1 MLEVRST
8 VSGRGYLLQVC
19 QRRQEGLLRK
29 KIVFEPVSDW
39 TSGVAALAPL
49 NAAVLDELQHWGK
62 LEVIDASSRL
72 LTFSDAA
79 EVPAGDAELLN
90 LLPSFPFQLDI
101 QSHGTLGRDN
111 FQIDYKATQGGVGI
125 PGSFSHGVF
134 NTEGRAYRL
143 SGVLFSLVTRIEAIN
158 AAHTA
163 VSKMEHFAA
172 LRLLLPDESSNS
184 GVLTEEYLLRIR
196 IAHVTAI
203 SLKPSI
209 VDGDVSFDPVPMRR
223 IDVEDHEAG
232 AELAITPLATEKF
245 GIEFRR
251 QKDVNS
257 TYAIESGQY
266 VFIDPSIRTALRVVK
281 RKQSAPLEERMAF
294 LMSPAKALT
303 EAYSSQVSPERE
315 VPIGE
320 TIFFETSQYS
330 DRITGMGE
338 WIPPQLSYLEKG
350 ENTWL
355 PERFSVVLAGKLV
368 TGEPE
373 DVPGWIELV
382 RAAIAKGT
390 ERVRLGDVELPTQSP
405 GLLPMLQK
413 LRPPEEMPPS
423 GDAKEKEKKE
433 RLSRRPP
440 ILQTKNNF
448 DSVEFKRQMRPRRLS
463 DDSLPLMRTVLKS
476 HQVDGVSWLTGA
488 YKSGWP
494 GVLLADDMGL
504 GKTLQ
509 SLTFLMLLL
518 RERVIRRGRPA
529 LVVAPTSLLRNWQDE
544 HDKFVVDEGLGAPLV
559 AFGSHLRDLRLGKV
573 ESSGVVLLDAEK
585 ISKSNWVLTTYETVR
600 DYHISFAQVPFSI
613 AVLDEVQ
620 KAKNPTTRVNA
631 TLKALNPE
639 FVLAMTG
646 TPVENSICDLWAITD
661 IAAPGYF
668 APLKDFMKAYGRALP
683 VEERK
688 VALKSLS
695 EELLTAAA
703 VGGQSVPPYALR
715 RMKEDVAKDL
725 PTKHQSRMMRAFM
738 PELQAQRYAE
748 VSSSTQA
755 GHLNILRA
763 LHDFRSI
770 SLHPVDPDAVEG
782 GQVQADEYINMSAR
796 LSQAF
801 EKLHQIAQRGE
812 KVIIFVNSRRMQTV
826 LSRLIGL
833 KFGCEKPE
841 FIRGD
846 TIPGQRQ
853 EIVNRFSRL
862 KGFAA
867 LILSPRAAGVGL
879 NIVAANHVIH
889 LDRWWNPAVE
899 DQCTDRA
906 YRIGATKDVHVYT
919 VGAVHPVLME
929 NSYDIILD
937 ELLES
942 RRDTSRRVFVS
953 SEITV
958 GDFAEALGAKTQG
971 QSAEQ
976 LLRDIDRS
984 GFLGLEE
991 FVRDRL
997 ILRGFEAGLTK
1008 KTGDGGADI
1017 VVRDEIGNIIYLI
1030 QCKYTNSV
1038 DQPVDGGL
1046 VLDAQRVKANW
1057 QAEDAI
1063 VVGVSN
1069 GRKFAPRVVDEFSK
1083 IGGRL
1088 ISRDQLP
1095 KLPLP

>member
-1 MLEVRST
+1 MPEVRST
-8 VSGRGYLLQVC
+8 VSDRGYLLQVC
-19 QRRQEGLLRK
+19 QRRQEGLLRRRV
-29 KIVFEPVSDW
+29 VFEPVSDW
-39 TSGVAALAPL
+39 ISGVAELAPL
-49 NAAVLDELQHWGK
+49 DAAILDELQHLGK
-62 LEVIDASSRL
+62 LEVIDSSSRL
-72 LTFSDAA
+72 LTFGDAA
-79 EVPAGDAELLN
+79 EIPAGDAELLN
-90 LLPSFPFQLDI
+90 LLPSFPYQLDI
-101 QSHGTLGRDN
+101 QSHGTLGKDN
-111 FQIDYKATQGGVGI
+111 FQIDYKATQGGIGV
-125 PGSFSHGVF
+125 PGSFSRGF
-134 NTEGRAYRL
+134 FETGDRAYRM
-143 SGVLFSLVTRIEAIN
+143 SGVLFSLVTRIDAIN

-163 VSKMEHFAA
+163 ASKMEHFAA
-172 LRLLLPDESSNS
+172 LRLLLPNEVSGSS
-184 GVLTEEYLLRIR
+184 VLAEEYLLRVR

-209 VDGDVSFDPVPMRR
+209 VAGDVNFDPVPMRR
-223 IDVEDHEAG
+223 IDAEDHEAG

-281 RKQSAPLEERMAF
+281 QKQSAPLEERMAF

-303 EAYSSQVSPERE
+303 EAYSSQASPERE
-315 VPIGE
+315 VPFGE

-350 ENTWL
+350 ENSWL

-368 TGEPE
+368 TGEPD
-373 DVPGWIELV
+373 DVPGWIDLV
-382 RAAIAKGT
+382 RAAMAKGSET
-390 ERVRLGDVELPTQSP
+390 VRLGDVELPTQSP

-413 LRPPEEMPPS
+413 LRPPEELPL
-423 GDAKEKEKKE
+423 GGEAKEKDKKE
-433 RLSRRPP
+433 RPSRRPP

-448 DSVEFKRQMRPRRLS
+448 DSVEFKRQMKSRRLN
-463 DDSLPLMRTVLKS
+463 DTSLPLMRTVLKG
-476 HQVDGVSWLTGA
+476 HQVDGVSWLTAA
-488 YKSGWP
+488 YVSGWP

-518 RERVIRRGRPA
+518 RERVIRKGRPA
-529 LVVAPTSLLRNWQDE
+529 LVVAPTSLLQNWQDE
-544 HDKFVVDEGLGAPLV
+544 HDKFVVDEGLGKPLV
-559 AFGSHLRDLRLGKV
+559 AFGSQLRDLKLGKV
-573 ESSGVVLLDAEK
+573 ESGVVLLDAEK
-585 ISKSNWVLTTYETVR
+585 ISKSNWVLTTYETIR

-646 TPVENSICDLWAITD
+646 TPVENSISDLWAITD

-668 APLKDFMKAYGRALP
+668 APLKDFMKAYGKALP
-683 VEERK
+683 AEERK

-695 EELLTAAA
+695 EELLNAAT
-703 VGGQSVPPYALR
+703 VGNQPVPPYALR

-725 PTKHQSRMMRAFM
+725 PAKHQSRMMRAFM

-748 VSSSTQA
+748 VSSATQA

-782 GQVQADEYINMSAR
+782 GQVQTDEYIRMSAR

-801 EKLHQIAQRGE
+801 ERLHQIAQRDE

-826 LSRLIGL
+826 LSRLIRL

-846 TIPGQRQ
+846 TIPSQRQ
-853 EIVNRFSRL
+853 EIVNRFSKL

-929 NSYDIILD
+929 KSYDIILD
-937 ELLES
+937 ELLEN
-942 RRDTSRRVFVS
+942 RRDTSRRIFVS
-953 SEITV
+953 SEITA
-958 GDFAEALGAKTQG
+958 GDFAEALNAKSKG
-971 QSAEQ
+971 PSAEQ
-976 LLRDIDRS
+976 LIRDIDQS

-991 FVRDRL
+991 FVRDKL
-997 ILRGFEAGLTK
+997 IIAGFDANLTK

-1017 VVRDEIGNIIYLI
+1017 VVRDEVGSIVFLV
-1030 QCKYTNSV
+1030 QCKYTSNI

-1046 VLDAQRVKANW
+1046 VLDAQRVQANW
-1057 QAEDAI
+1057 RAEGAV
-1063 VVGVSN
+1063 VVGVTN
-1069 GRKFAPRVVDEFSK
+1069 GRKFAPRVMDEFRR

-1088 ISRDQLP
+1088 ISRDELANFS
-1095 KLPLP
+1095 LL

>member
-1 MLEVRST
+1 MPEIRST
-8 VSGRGYLLQVC
+8 VSDKGYLLQVC
-19 QRRQEGLLRK
+19 QRRQEGLLRRR
-29 KIVFEPVSDW
+29 VVLDPMSDW
-39 TSGVAALAPL
+39 TSGVAELAPL
-49 NAAVLDELQHWGK
+49 AAAILDELQYLGK
-62 LEVIDASSRL
+62 LEVIDSNSRL

-79 EVPAGDAELLN
+79 EIPAGDAELLN
-90 LLPSFPFQLDI
+90 LLPSFPYQLDI
-101 QSHGTLGRDN
+101 QSQGTLGKDN
-111 FQIDYKATQGGVGI
+111 FRIDYKATQGGIAI
-125 PGSFSHGVF
+125 PGSFSRGLF
-134 NTEGRAYRL
+134 ETGDRAYRM
-143 SGVLFSLVTRIEAIN
+143 SGVLFSLVSRIEAVN
-158 AAHTA
+158 AAQTA
-163 VSKMEHFAA
+163 ASKMENFAA
-172 LRLLLPDESSNS
+172 LRLLLPDEVSGSS
-184 GVLTEEYLLRIR
+184 VLAEEYLLRVR

-209 VDGDVSFDPVPMRR
+209 VAGDVNFDPVPMRR
-223 IDVEDHEAG
+223 LDVEDHEAG

-266 VFIDPSIRTALRVVK
+266 VFIDPSVRTALRVVK
-281 RKQSAPLEERMAF
+281 QKQSAPLEERMAF

-330 DRITGMGE
+330 DRITGMGA

-350 ENTWL
+350 ENNWL

-373 DVPGWIELV
+373 DVPGWIDLV
-382 RAAIAKGT
+382 RAAMAKGS
-390 ERVRLGDVELPTQSP
+390 ESVRLGDVEVPTQAP

-413 LRPPEEMPPS
+413 LRPPEALPLGGE
-423 GDAKEKEKKE
+423 AKEKDKKE
-433 RLSRRPP
+433 RSSRRPP
-440 ILQTKNNF
+440 ILQTKSNF
-448 DSVEFKRQMRPRRLS
+448 DSVEFKRQMRSRRLN
-463 DDSLPLMRTVLKS
+463 DTSLPLMRTVLKS
-476 HQVDGVSWLTGA
+476 HQVDGVSWLTAA
-488 YKSGWP
+488 YLSGWP

-518 RERVIRRGRPA
+518 RERVIRKGRPA

-544 HDKFVVDEGLGAPLV
+544 HDKFAVDEGLGKPLV
-559 AFGSHLRDLRLGKV
+559 AFGSQLRDLRLGKV
-573 ESSGVVLLDAEK
+573 ESGAVLLDGEK

-600 DYHISFAQVPFSI
+600 DYHLSFAQVPFSI

-646 TPVENSICDLWAITD
+646 TPVENSISDLWAITD

-668 APLKDFMKAYGRALP
+668 APLKDFMKAYGKTLP
-683 VEERK
+683 SEERK
-688 VALKSLS
+688 AALKSLS
-695 EELLTAAA
+695 EELLSAAA
-703 VGGQSVPPYALR
+703 VGNQSVPPYALR

-725 PTKHQSRMMRAFM
+725 PAKHQSRLMRAFM

-748 VSSSTQA
+748 VSSATQA

-770 SLHPVDPDAVEG
+770 SLHPVDPDTVEG
-782 GQVQADEYINMSAR
+782 GQVQPDEYIRMSAR

-801 EKLHQIAQRGE
+801 EKLHQIAHRDE

-826 LSRLIGL
+826 LSRLIRL

-846 TIPGQRQ
+846 TIPNQRQ
-853 EIVNRFSRL
+853 EIVNRFSKL

-929 NSYDIILD
+929 KSYDIILD

-942 RRDTSRRVFVS
+942 RRDTSRRIFVS
-953 SEITV
+953 SEITA
-958 GDFAEALGAKTQG
+958 GDFAEALNAKG
-971 QSAEQ
+971 EGLSGEQ
-976 LLRDIDRS
+976 VLRDIDQS

-997 ILRGFEAGLTK
+997 IMRGFDANLTK

-1017 VVRDEIGNIIYLI
+1017 VVRDEIGSIVFLI
-1030 QCKYTNSV
+1030 QCKYTNNI
-1038 DQPVDGGL
+1038 DLLVDGGL
-1046 VLDAQRVKANW
+1046 VLDAQRVKTNW
-1057 QAEDAI
+1057 QAQSAI
-1063 VVGVSN
+1063 VIGVSN
-1069 GRKFAPRVVDEFSK
+1069 GRKFAPRVVDEFNR

-1088 ISRDQLP
+1088 ISREQLVNFS
-1095 KLPLP
+1095 LR